1 VASIGPKLPLTLD
14 SGDGYTSIKTL
25 RSMIKQNLKMVI
37 LTNPGE
43 RVMEPEFGVG
53 IKQFLFEN
61 FQSDVYARIDER
73 IREQVRTYLPVISIS
88 RLEFGRLRQDENLL
102 SLSLEYSI
110 PDIGIRDLLEFTI

>member
-1 VASIGPKLPLTLD
+1 
-14 SGDGYTSIKTL
+14 
-25 RSMIKQNLKMVI
+25 MIKQNLKMVI

-73 IREQVRTYLPVISIS
+73 IREQVRTYLPVVSIS

>member
-1 VASIGPKLPLTLD
+1 VASIGPKLPLTLN

>member
-1 VASIGPKLPLTLD
+1 
-14 SGDGYTSIKTL
+14 
-25 RSMIKQNLKMVI
+25 
-37 LTNPGE
+37 
-43 RVMEPEFGVG
+43 MEPEFGVG

-73 IREQVRTYLPVISIS
+73 IREQVRTYLPVVSIS

>member
-1 VASIGPKLPLTLD
+1 MASIGPKLPLTLD

-61 FQSDVYARIDER
+61 FQSDVYARIDQK
-73 IREQVRTYLPVISIS
+73 IREQVNIYLPVISIN
-88 RLEFGRLRQDENLL
+88 RLEFGRLTQDQNLL
-102 SLSLEYSI
+102 SLRLEYSI

>member
-1 VASIGPKLPLTLD
+1 
-14 SGDGYTSIKTL
+14 
-25 RSMIKQNLKMVI
+25 MIKQNLKMVI

>member
-1 VASIGPKLPLTLD
+1 MASIGPKLPLTLD

-61 FQSDVYARIDER
+61 FQSDVYARIDQK
-73 IREQVRTYLPVISIS
+73 IREQVNIYLPVISIN
-88 RLEFGRLRQDENLL
+88 RLEFVRLTQDQNLL
-102 SLSLEYSI
+102 SLRLEYSI

>member
-61 FQSDVYARIDER
+61 FQSDVYARIDQK
-73 IREQVRTYLPVISIS
+73 IREQVNIYLPVISIN
-88 RLEFGRLRQDENLL
+88 RLEFVRLTQDQNLL
-102 SLSLEYSI
+102 SLRLEYSI

>member
-1 VASIGPKLPLTLD
+1 MASIGPKLPLTLD

-73 IREQVRTYLPVISIS
+73 IREQVRTYLPVVSIS